1 MDAVTTG
8 LFWCI
13 ISTLLYG
20 SAFVPLKGKNFG
32 DGVYSLQLRSIVIL
46 LVGFVVFILN
56 ENQFFPVVMLGG
68 SLWAIANLIVL
79 PCVGQIGLGLTV
91 LLYSFTNCLTNWI
104 IGNYGFIGLTKAR
117 PPKNSILN
125 YVGLIFLL
133 LGGILMFFIKSDLK
147 RPNLPTPTSQ
157 SSMTGMI
164 SNEKTDVL
172 NQIEFNL
179 PATGNQMVNISVE
192 RFNVKRILSV
202 IGSLP
207 DFHRLLYNQLPVHF
221 GQSLSFCLS
230 CRSNIFLNLYL
241 DLLVIEKICRC
252 EKQSLQEVRFPH
264 AWLLFGAS
272 SILKKSRFYGTKN
285 LVFLFLS
292 ISITLIGVIATALSK
307 TL

>member
-192 RFNVKRILSV
+192 RFNVKRIFLIFIAYCIIKKNKPFVSAEITLASLASGTLWSIAQFLFIVSIKHLSQSV
-202 IGSLP
+202 SGPIGST
-207 DFHRLLYNQLPVHF
+207 
-221 GQSLSFCLS
+221 
-230 CRSNIFLNLYL
+230 
-241 DLLVIEKICRC
+241 
-252 EKQSLQEVRFPH
+252 FP
-264 AWLLFGAS
+264 ACVAAIWSVVYFKE
-272 SILKKSRFYGTKN
+272 IKGTKN